1 MSERFDLS
9 FKNKEVRVYLYLAIP
24 TFILVSILIFY
35 SEKNYQF
42 IPLLVFWTIFY
53 IWRLFHRRIQTKERK
68 NSS

>member
-24 TFILVSILIFY
+24 TFILGSILIFY

-42 IPLLVFWTIFY
+42 IPLLVFWTIFN
-53 IWRLFHRRIQTKERK
+53 IWRFVHRRKQKKERK